1 MNEMYKALYSDCNES
16 QHFATSLAKPHTD
29 NNFIIVKSIAYLPL
43 GGQRCQHLKLGHC
56 MKACVKESCRCCAAG
71 DAKPL
76 GAVEKAGQW
85 AVLGAGDEGGG
96 VKLSL
101 DDGNASLDFSAR
113 LTSLWA
119 RGRLEL
125 TTTVDASARASHDF
139 DVVQIALTAL

>member
-29 NNFIIVKSIAYLPL
+29 NNFIIVKSITYLPL

-85 AVLGAGDEGGG
+85 AVLGAGDEGGRG
-96 VKLSL
+96 MKLQF
-101 DDGNASLDFSAR
+101 DDCDASLGFSPR
-113 LTSLWA
+113 LAPVWA
-119 RGRLEL
+119 CGRLEL
-125 TTTVDASARASHDF
+125 TTTVDASAGASHDF
-139 DVVQIALTAL
+139 NVV